1 MTILIAG
8 ALLLLGVV
16 LGSFAGAQV
25 WRVRARQLRTD
36 KQTGHPYDKHEWR
49 QLRVLLQGTVRDDRS
64 RCLQCGH
71 VLAWYD
77 LLPVVSWLSTGGRC
91 RYCQQFIGWF
101 ELVMELVLG
110 LGLALSYLV
119 WPWAL
124 PASSL
129 LFAVWVVVALVL
141 MILAAYDAKWQLLPD
156 PLNYGLMV
164 LGALFVLVRVATLH
178 DVDLVSLTGAVA
190 LLAGLYGGLYAISRG
205 AWIGF
210 GDVKLCVGLALLL
223 GDWRLAF
230 MTLFFSNMLGC
241 IIVLPGLARGQLNT
255 RSQVPFGPLLIIGCV
270 ISLLF
275 GGHILRA
282 LVALPLGF

>member
-1 MTILIAG
+1 MIAG

-110 LGLALSYLV
+110 VGLALSYLV

-124 PASSL
+124 PTSSL

-156 PLNYGLMV
+156 PLNYGLMA
-164 LGALFVLVRVATLH
+164 LGALFVLVRMTTLH
-178 DVDLVSLTGAVA
+178 DVDLVSLTGAVV

-230 MTLFFSNMLGC
+230 MTLFSSNMLGC
-241 IIVLPGLARGQLNT
+241 IIVLPGLVRGQLNT

-275 GGHILRA
+275 GGSILRA

>member
-110 LGLALSYLV
+110 VGLALSYLV

-156 PLNYGLMV
+156 PLNYGLMA
-164 LGALFVLVRVATLH
+164 LGALFVLVRMTTLH
-178 DVDLVSLTGAVA
+178 DVDLVSLSGAVA

-241 IIVLPGLARGQLNT
+241 IIVLPGLVRGQLNT

-275 GGHILRA
+275 GGSILRA

>member
-1 MTILIAG
+1 MIAG

-49 QLRVLLQGTVRDDRS
+49 QLRVLLQGTLRDDRS

-110 LGLALSYLV
+110 VGLALSYLV

-156 PLNYGLMV
+156 PLNYGLMA
-164 LGALFVLVRVATLH
+164 LGALFVLVRMMTLH

-190 LLAGLYGGLYAISRG
+190 PLAGLYGGLYAISRG

-275 GGHILRA
+275 GGSILRA

>member
-1 MTILIAG
+1 MIAG

-49 QLRVLLQGTVRDDRS
+49 QLRVLLQGTLRDDRS
-64 RCLQCGH
+64 RCLHCGH
-71 VLAWYD
+71 VLAWYN

-110 LGLALSYLV
+110 VGLALSYLV

-156 PLNYGLMV
+156 PLNYGLMA
-164 LGALFVLVRVATLH
+164 LGALFVLVRMMTLH

-275 GGHILRA
+275 GGSILRA

>member
-1 MTILIAG
+1 MIAG

-49 QLRVLLQGTVRDDRS
+49 QLRVLLQGTLRDDRS

-156 PLNYGLMV
+156 PLNYGLMA
-164 LGALFVLVRVATLH
+164 LGALFVLVRMTTLH
-178 DVDLVSLTGAVA
+178 DVDFVSLTGAVA

-282 LVALPLGF
+282 LVALPLGL

>member
-129 LFAVWVVVALVL
+129 LFAVWVMVALVL

-156 PLNYGLMV
+156 PLNYGLMA

-282 LVALPLGF
+282 LVALPLGL

>member
-1 MTILIAG
+1 MIAG
-8 ALLLLGVV
+8 ALLFLGVV

-49 QLRVLLQGTVRDDRS
+49 QLRVLLQGTLRDDRS

-77 LLPVVSWLSTGGRC
+77 LLPVLSWLSTGGRC

-110 LGLALSYLV
+110 VGLALSYLV

-156 PLNYGLMV
+156 PLNYGLMA
-164 LGALFVLVRVATLH
+164 LGALFVLVRVMTLH
-178 DVDLVSLTGAVA
+178 DVDFVSLTGAVA

>member
-49 QLRVLLQGTVRDDRS
+49 QLRVLLQGTLRDDRS

-156 PLNYGLMV
+156 PLNYGLMA
-164 LGALFVLVRVATLH
+164 LGALFVLVRMTTLH
-178 DVDLVSLTGAVA
+178 DVDFVSLTGAVA

-282 LVALPLGF
+282 LVALPLGL

>member
-110 LGLALSYLV
+110 VGLALSYLV

-241 IIVLPGLARGQLNT
+241 IIVLPGLVRGQLNT

-282 LVALPLGF
+282 LVALPLGL

>member
-1 MTILIAG
+1 MIAG

-49 QLRVLLQGTVRDDRS
+49 QLRVLLQGTLRDDRS

-110 LGLALSYLV
+110 VGLALSYLV

-164 LGALFVLVRVATLH
+164 LGALFVLVRVMTLH
-178 DVDLVSLTGAVA
+178 DIDFVSLTGAVA

-241 IIVLPGLARGQLNT
+241 IIVLPGLVRGQLNT

>member
-1 MTILIAG
+1 MIAG

-110 LGLALSYLV
+110 VGLALSYLV

-156 PLNYGLMV
+156 PLNYGLMA
-164 LGALFVLVRVATLH
+164 LGALFVLVRMTTLH

-241 IIVLPGLARGQLNT
+241 IIVLPGLVRGQLNT

-275 GGHILRA
+275 GGSILRA

>member
-1 MTILIAG
+1 MILIAG

-110 LGLALSYLV
+110 VGLALSYLV

-156 PLNYGLMV
+156 PLNYGLMA
-164 LGALFVLVRVATLH
+164 LGALFVLVRMTMLH

>member
-49 QLRVLLQGTVRDDRS
+49 QLRVLLQGTLRDDRS

-110 LGLALSYLV
+110 VGLALSYLV

-156 PLNYGLMV
+156 PLNYGLMA
-164 LGALFVLVRVATLH
+164 LGALFVLVRMTTLH
-178 DVDLVSLTGAVA
+178 DVDFVSLTGAVA

>member
-1 MTILIAG
+1 MIAG

-49 QLRVLLQGTVRDDRS
+49 QLRVLLQGTLRDDRS

-110 LGLALSYLV
+110 VGLALSYLV

-164 LGALFVLVRVATLH
+164 LGALFVLVRVMTLH
-178 DVDLVSLTGAVA
+178 DIDFVSLTGAVA

-275 GGHILRA
+275 GGSILRA

>member
-1 MTILIAG
+1 MIAG

-110 LGLALSYLV
+110 VGLALSYLV

-156 PLNYGLMV
+156 PLNYGLMA
-164 LGALFVLVRVATLH
+164 LGALFVLVRMTTLH

-241 IIVLPGLARGQLNT
+241 IIVLPGLVRGQLNT

-275 GGHILRA
+275 GGYILRA
-282 LVALPLGF
+282 LVALPLGL

>member
-1 MTILIAG
+1 MIAG

-25 WRVRARQLRTD
+25 WRVRARQLRAD

-49 QLRVLLQGTVRDDRS
+49 QLRVLLQGTLRDDRS
-64 RCLQCGH
+64 RCLHCGH
-71 VLAWYD
+71 VLAWYN

-110 LGLALSYLV
+110 VGLALSYLV

-156 PLNYGLMV
+156 PLNYGLMA
-164 LGALFVLVRVATLH
+164 LGALFVLVRMTTLH

>member
-1 MTILIAG
+1 MILIAG

-110 LGLALSYLV
+110 VGLALSYLV

-156 PLNYGLMV
+156 PLNYGLMA
-164 LGALFVLVRVATLH
+164 LGALFVLVRMTTLH
-178 DVDLVSLTGAVA
+178 DVDLVSLSGAVA

-275 GGHILRA
+275 GGSILRA

>member
-49 QLRVLLQGTVRDDRS
+49 QLRVLLQGTLRDDRS

-110 LGLALSYLV
+110 VGLALSYLV

-164 LGALFVLVRVATLH
+164 LGALFVLVRVMTLH
-178 DVDLVSLTGAVA
+178 DIDFVSLTGAVA

-275 GGHILRA
+275 GGSILRA

>member
-1 MTILIAG
+1 MIAG

-110 LGLALSYLV
+110 VGLALSYLV

-156 PLNYGLMV
+156 PLNYGLMA
-164 LGALFVLVRVATLH
+164 LGALFVLVRMTTLH

-223 GDWRLAF
+223 GEWRLAF

-275 GGHILRA
+275 GGSILRA

>member
-49 QLRVLLQGTVRDDRS
+49 QLRVLLQGTLRDDRS

-110 LGLALSYLV
+110 VGLALSYLV

-156 PLNYGLMV
+156 PLNYGLMA
-164 LGALFVLVRVATLH
+164 LGALFVLVRVVTLH
-178 DVDLVSLTGAVA
+178 DIDFVSLTGAVA

-241 IIVLPGLARGQLNT
+241 IIVLPGLVRGQLNT

>member
-1 MTILIAG
+1 MIAG

-49 QLRVLLQGTVRDDRS
+49 QLRVLLQGTLRDDRS

-156 PLNYGLMV
+156 PLNYGLMA
-164 LGALFVLVRVATLH
+164 LGALFVLVRMTTLH
-178 DVDLVSLTGAVA
+178 DVDFVSLTGAVA

>member
-1 MTILIAG
+1 MIAG

-110 LGLALSYLV
+110 VGLALSYLV

-156 PLNYGLMV
+156 PLNYGLMA
-164 LGALFVLVRVATLH
+164 LGALFVLVRMTTLH
-178 DVDLVSLTGAVA
+178 DVDLVSLSGAVA

-241 IIVLPGLARGQLNT
+241 IIVLPGLVRGQLNT

-275 GGHILRA
+275 GGSILRA

>member
-1 MTILIAG
+1 MIAG

-110 LGLALSYLV
+110 VSLALSYLV

-124 PASSL
+124 PASGL

-156 PLNYGLMV
+156 PLNYGLMA
-164 LGALFVLVRVATLH
+164 LGALFVLVRMTTLH

-205 AWIGF
+205 AWIG
-210 GDVKLCVGLALLL
+210 
-223 GDWRLAF
+223 DW
-230 MTLFFSNMLGC
+230 
-241 IIVLPGLARGQLNT
+241 
-255 RSQVPFGPLLIIGCV
+255 PL
-270 ISLLF
+270 
-275 GGHILRA
+275 
-282 LVALPLGF
+282 

>member
-110 LGLALSYLV
+110 VGLALSYLV

-156 PLNYGLMV
+156 PLNYGLMA
-164 LGALFVLVRVATLH
+164 LGALFVLVRMTTLH
-178 DVDLVSLTGAVA
+178 DVDFVSLTGAVA

-223 GDWRLAF
+223 GDWHLAF

-275 GGHILRA
+275 GGSILRA

>member
-156 PLNYGLMV
+156 PLNYGLMA
-164 LGALFVLVRVATLH
+164 LGALFVLVRVVTLH
-178 DVDLVSLTGAVA
+178 DIDFVSLTGAVA

>member
-1 MTILIAG
+1 MIAG

-110 LGLALSYLV
+110 VGLALSYLV

-164 LGALFVLVRVATLH
+164 LGALFVLVRMTTLH
-178 DVDLVSLTGAVA
+178 DVDFVSLTGAVA

-282 LVALPLGF
+282 LVALPLGL

>member
-1 MTILIAG
+1 MIAG

-110 LGLALSYLV
+110 VGLALSYLV

-156 PLNYGLMV
+156 PLNYGLMA
-164 LGALFVLVRVATLH
+164 LGALFVLVRMMTLH

-275 GGHILRA
+275 GGSILRA

>member
-110 LGLALSYLV
+110 VGLALSYLV

-164 LGALFVLVRVATLH
+164 LGALFVLVRVMTLH
-178 DVDLVSLTGAVA
+178 DIDFVSLTGAVA

>member
-1 MTILIAG
+1 MIAG

-77 LLPVVSWLSTGGRC
+77 LLPVASWLSTGGRC

-110 LGLALSYLV
+110 VGLALSYLV

-164 LGALFVLVRVATLH
+164 LGALFVLVRVMTLH
-178 DVDLVSLTGAVA
+178 DIDFVSLTGAVA

-241 IIVLPGLARGQLNT
+241 IIVLPGLVRGQLNT

-275 GGHILRA
+275 GGSILRA

>member
-1 MTILIAG
+1 MIAG

-110 LGLALSYLV
+110 VGLALSYLV

-156 PLNYGLMV
+156 PLNYGLMA
-164 LGALFVLVRVATLH
+164 LGALFVLVRMTTLH

-241 IIVLPGLARGQLNT
+241 IIVLPGLVRGQLNT
-255 RSQVPFGPLLIIGCV
+255 RSHVPFGPLLIIGCV

-282 LVALPLGF
+282 LVALPLGL

>member
-110 LGLALSYLV
+110 VGLALSYLV

-156 PLNYGLMV
+156 PLNYGLMA
-164 LGALFVLVRVATLH
+164 LGALFVLVRMTTLH
-178 DVDLVSLTGAVA
+178 DVDLVSLSGAVA

-275 GGHILRA
+275 GGSILRA

>member
-8 ALLLLGVV
+8 ALLFLGVV

-49 QLRVLLQGTVRDDRS
+49 QLRVLLQGTLRDDRS

-77 LLPVVSWLSTGGRC
+77 LLPVLSWLSTGGRC

-110 LGLALSYLV
+110 VGLALSYLV

-156 PLNYGLMV
+156 PLNYGLMA
-164 LGALFVLVRVATLH
+164 LGALFVLVRVMTLH
-178 DVDLVSLTGAVA
+178 DVDFVSLTGAVA

-275 GGHILRA
+275 GGSILRA

>member
-1 MTILIAG
+1 MIAG
-8 ALLLLGVV
+8 TLLLLGVV

-110 LGLALSYLV
+110 VGLALSYLV

-129 LFAVWVVVALVL
+129 LFVVWVVVALVL

-156 PLNYGLMV
+156 PLNYGLMA
-164 LGALFVLVRVATLH
+164 LGALFVLVRMMTLH

>member
-1 MTILIAG
+1 MIAG

-110 LGLALSYLV
+110 VSLALSYLV

-141 MILAAYDAKWQLLPD
+141 MILAAYDTKWQLLPD
-156 PLNYGLMV
+156 PLNYGLMA
-164 LGALFVLVRVATLH
+164 LGALFVLVRVVTLH
-178 DVDLVSLTGAVA
+178 DIDFVSLTGAVA

>member
-49 QLRVLLQGTVRDDRS
+49 QLRVLLQGTLRDDRS

-124 PASSL
+124 PVSSL

-156 PLNYGLMV
+156 PLNYGLMA
-164 LGALFVLVRVATLH
+164 LGALFVLVRMTTLH

-223 GDWRLAF
+223 GEWRLAF

-275 GGHILRA
+275 GGSILRA

>member
-110 LGLALSYLV
+110 VGLALSYLV

-141 MILAAYDAKWQLLPD
+141 MILA
-156 PLNYGLMV
+156 
-164 LGALFVLVRVATLH
+164 
-178 DVDLVSLTGAVA
+178 A

>member
-49 QLRVLLQGTVRDDRS
+49 QLRVLLQGTLRDDRS

-110 LGLALSYLV
+110 VGLALSYLV

-156 PLNYGLMV
+156 PLNYGLMA
-164 LGALFVLVRVATLH
+164 LGALFVLVRMTTLH

-255 RSQVPFGPLLIIGCV
+255 CSQVPFGPLLIIGCV

>member
-1 MTILIAG
+1 MIAG

-110 LGLALSYLV
+110 VGLALSYLV

-156 PLNYGLMV
+156 PLNYGLMA
-164 LGALFVLVRVATLH
+164 LGALFVLVRMTTLH

-190 LLAGLYGGLYAISRG
+190 LLVGLYGGLYAISRG

-241 IIVLPGLARGQLNT
+241 IIVLPGLVRGQLNT

-275 GGHILRA
+275 GGSILRA

>member
-110 LGLALSYLV
+110 VGLALSYLV

-156 PLNYGLMV
+156 PLNYGLMA
-164 LGALFVLVRVATLH
+164 LGALFVLVRMTTLH

-223 GDWRLAF
+223 GEWRLAF
-230 MTLFFSNMLGC
+230 MPLFFSNMLGC
-241 IIVLPGLARGQLNT
+241 IIVLPGLVRGQLNT

-275 GGHILRA
+275 GGSILRA

>member
-49 QLRVLLQGTVRDDRS
+49 QLRVLLQGTLRDDRS

-110 LGLALSYLV
+110 VGLALSYLV